1 METLANKKRR
11 YDSIFEG
18 HTMYTNS
25 TSTKGE
31 GKKKKISGIKGI
43 KMKERGSRLKRFFE
57 RFFEDFM
64 ESLCWNSDTQRCHM
78 SSSELISLNIMMYTG

>member
-1 METLANKKRR
+1 MTAYLRGIQCTQTALQQNEKEN
-11 YDSIFEG
+11 
-18 HTMYTNS
+18 
-25 TSTKGE
+25 
-31 GKKKKISGIKGI
+31 KKISGIKGI

-78 SSSELISLNIMMYTG
+78 SSSELISLNIMIYTG